1 MINLLHTFEPSPIL
15 ASIGPLTLYW
25 YGLFYAISIVLGYLI
40 VRWSLI
46 KRIKYQTRTLPSSSQ
61 VSNSMELD
69 TKLLNELPDFAF
81 WFVIVGLAGARLY
94 HVLNEWSYYWA
105 HPLQIF
111 AIWNGGLA
119 IHGALIGGLIFLWF
133 YSRKLM
139 ASSEQRAAPL
149 IPTTTHYPLP
159 TTHYLFLLDLLAPA
173 VLLGQAIGRWG
184 NYFNQELFGY
194 PTSLPWGIPI
204 SPANRPPEFADATY
218 FHPTF
223 LYESLWDLV
232 GFIMLCALLK
242 LFINKSLMGKG
253 YLFGVYLIFMSTG
266 RILIEFMRIDKVP
279 IILALRLPMIFS
291 VIAIIIG
298 GGFVLLHKFRFNIYL
313 NRL

>member
-1 MINLLHTFEPSPIL
+1 M
-15 ASIGPLTLYW
+15 A
-25 YGLFYAISIVLGYLI
+25 
-40 VRWSLI
+40 R
-46 KRIKYQTRTLPSSSQ
+46 LP
-61 VSNSMELD
+61 E
-69 TKLLNELPDFAF
+69 FAF
-81 WFVIVGLAGARLY
+81 GLVVSGLVGARLY

-105 HPLQIF
+105 HPLRIF
-111 AIWNGGLA
+111 AVWNGGLA
-119 IHGALIGGLIFLWF
+119 IHGALIAGLIFLWF
-133 YSRKLM
+133 YTKRQSTSYLPSDAMHQALQAGKLP
-139 ASSEQRAAPL
+139 ATS
-149 IPTTTHYPLP
+149 
-159 TTHYLFLLDLLAPA
+159 YLFWLLDLLAPA

-291 VIAIIIG
+291 VIEIG
-298 GGFVLLHKFRFNIYL
+298 RASCRERV
-313 NRL
+313 